1 MKFENFFN
9 SIRRARDDGRTMCTL
24 RDVHEKI
31 IDELCA
37 EIYVEFGYEC
47 KCLNDNGGIVHVFI
61 DDGVEIDNNRAYMLA
76 TKYNDNV
83 FVYHK
88 LDEVEGADMDELLD
102 SILQHIE
109 RVARK
114 GRFECT
120 LDTERLS
127 YEQSSYIDTYL
138 ILSLGYRVQY
148 SGDNWRFQ
156 LVSWY
161 DKQDDKHR
169 L

>member
-1 MKFENFFN
+1 
-9 SIRRARDDGRTMCTL
+9 
-24 RDVHEKI
+24 
-31 IDELCA
+31 
-37 EIYVEFGYEC
+37 
-47 KCLNDNGGIVHVFI
+47 
-61 DDGVEIDNNRAYMLA
+61 MLA
-76 TKYNDNV
+76 TKYNDDV
-83 FVYHK
+83 FVCHK
-88 LDEVEGADMDELLD
+88 PDEVEGADMDKLLD

-109 RVARK
+109 RVARR

-138 ILSLGYRVQY
+138 ILTLGYSVQY
-148 SGDNWRFQ
+148 SGDNYRFQ

-161 DKQDDKHR
+161 DKQEDKHI